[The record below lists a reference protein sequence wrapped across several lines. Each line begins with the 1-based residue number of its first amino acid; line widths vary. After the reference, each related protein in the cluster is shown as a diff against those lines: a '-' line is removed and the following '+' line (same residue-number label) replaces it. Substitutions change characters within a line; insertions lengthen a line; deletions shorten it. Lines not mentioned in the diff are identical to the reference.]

1 MAGPR
6 HDPPIAP
13 DLLTARQVAEQLSMS
28 VRTLYRM
35 AARGRAPRPVR
46 LGRKLIR
53 WRRRDVERY
62 VRQLTD
68 LLE

>member
-1 MAGPR
+1 MAGLR

-13 DLLTARQVAEQLSMS
+13 DLLTARQVAERLSMS

-35 AARGRAPRPVR
+35 ANSGRVPRPIR

-62 VRQLTD
+62 VRRLKE

>member
-1 MAGPR
+1 MAGPS

-13 DLLTARQVAEQLSMS
+13 DLLTARQVAERLSMS

-35 AARGRAPRPVR
+35 VKSGRVPRPVR

-62 VRQLTD
+62 VRRLKD